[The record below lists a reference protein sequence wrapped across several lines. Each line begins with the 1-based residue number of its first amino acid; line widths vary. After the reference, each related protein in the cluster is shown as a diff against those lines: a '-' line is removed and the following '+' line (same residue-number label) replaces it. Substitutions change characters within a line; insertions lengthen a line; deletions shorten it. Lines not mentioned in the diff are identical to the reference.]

1 MGSEY
6 KRDREKGTLKISKT
20 QLIRSVLKCYG
31 LSKSSTIPASPSIDV
46 RHENDEETMLDY
58 VA

>member
-20 QLIRSVLKCYG
+20 QLIQSVLKRYG
-31 LSKSSTIPASPSIDV
+31 LSKSSTIHASPSIDV
-46 RHENDEETMLDY
+46 RHENDEETVLDY